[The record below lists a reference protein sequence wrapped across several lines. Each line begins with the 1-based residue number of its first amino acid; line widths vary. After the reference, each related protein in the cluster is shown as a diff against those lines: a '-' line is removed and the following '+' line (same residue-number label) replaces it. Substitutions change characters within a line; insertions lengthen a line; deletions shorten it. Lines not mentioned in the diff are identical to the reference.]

1 MRSILSVLAFVIL
14 AGCTATGP
22 TFSEQSSATPDL
34 KPEPGKALVY
44 VYRLDQF
51 RGSGVTSPFLDNG
64 QQVGSLNRGGY
75 ITFQTDPGMHEFRT
89 DVIAVDEPLTLDV
102 VEGQT
107 YYLKIFTQGVWRMVF
122 NTVLVPKEEAIIDL
136 REMRYQGGN

>member
-1 MRSILSVLAFVIL
+1 MRFVFSVLAVLIL
-14 AGCTATGP
+14 VGCTATGP
-22 TFSEQSSATPDL
+22 KFSDHNAGL

-51 RGSGVTSPFLDNG
+51 RGGGVTSPFLDNG
-64 QQVGSLNRGGY
+64 KQVGILNAGGY
-75 ITFQTDPGMHEFRT
+75 ITFQTDPGEHEFRT
-89 DVIAVDEPLTLDV
+89 DVHVVDEAMLLDV

-122 NTVLVPKEEAIIDL
+122 NTVLVPEEKAVIEL
-136 REMRYQGGN
+136 KEMRYQGD

>member
-1 MRSILSVLAFVIL
+1 MRFVFSVLAVLIL
-14 AGCTATGP
+14 VGCTATGP
-22 TFSEQSSATPDL
+22 KFSDHNAGL

-51 RGSGVTSPFLDNG
+51 RGVGVTSPFLDNG
-64 QQVGSLNRGGY
+64 KQVGILNAGGY
-75 ITFQTDPGMHEFRT
+75 ITFQTDPGEHEFRT
-89 DVIAVDEPLTLDV
+89 DVHVVDEAMLLDV

-122 NTVLVPKEEAIIDL
+122 NTVLVPEEKAVIEL
-136 REMRYQGGN
+136 KEMRYQGD